1 MNEIAFLIFIGGIV
15 LATFL
20 AFIRLLKGP
29 STPDRAVALD
39 ALTTITTALMVL
51 LALYMKRAIFL
62 DVALTY
68 SVVGFIGVLSLAKF
82 FEGGK

>member
-1 MNEIAFLIFIGGIV
+1 MNEMAFLIFIGGIV
-15 LATFL
+15 LAIFL

-29 STPDRAVALD
+29 SVPDRAVALD

-51 LALYMKRAIFL
+51 LALYMKRGIFL

-68 SVVGFIGVLSLAKF
+68 SVIGFIGVLSLAKF

>member
-1 MNEIAFLIFIGGIV
+1 

-51 LALYMKRAIFL
+51 LALYMKRSIFL